1 MSSIQSMLRLVLVLT
16 AAALLAG
23 CPSLGPRGAPPP
35 SADRAELLLRQGDYE
50 GAARAFEAL
59 AEDNT
64 GTDRSE
70 YMLRAARTWLLAR
83 RADEAARVLAAVGPA
98 LTESQAFERL
108 MLNVELALVRGQPQQ
123 AWQQLASM
131 REPAGAQDALRYYE
145 LRMRAAFASGRPAD
159 GVRAHIARERRLTNA
174 EQRLASRRELLLE
187 LRAAA
192 ERGERI
198 DPRAAANETIVRG
211 WLELAPIAAAAAR
224 SPNAARPEI
233 EAWQA
238 RYPNHPAG
246 AVVRSELLGITP
258 GQEEAVGH
266 VALLLPVTGRQGG
279 AGTIIRDGF
288 MTAYYRTPAAARPTV
303 RIYDTAQMSVAEAV
317 TRATEEGA
325 EFIVGPLTRAEV
337 VAAAQFQIERPTVLA
352 LNFLPADQPAP
363 AGFFQYALS
372 PEDEARQ
379 VARRVLAEGH
389 RRGVALVPRGDWGS
403 RVLAA
408 FRQELEAGGGLLLSD
423 AAFDASLTDYSA
435 EITQVLRITD
445 SRARHR
451 HLESLLGT
459 KLAFE
464 PRRRGDIEFIF
475 AASQAANARLLRP
488 QLRFHFAGDI
498 ATYATSDAFEPDS
511 PANEELDGL
520 IIPDMPWM
528 LGGDSL
534 VEDIRAEVNAAWP
547 NGSRRSRLFA
557 FGFDA
562 YRLFEVLHRGRGRP
576 PGTIIPG
583 LTGRLV
589 FDAEGRVHRELDWAQ
604 LRGGQP
610 RLLAPPIQ

>member
-50 GAARAFEAL
+50 GAARTFEAL
-59 AEDNT
+59 AADNT

-70 YMLRAARTWLLAR
+70 HQLRAARAWLLAR
-83 RADEAARVLAAVGPA
+83 RPEEAARVLADVGPA
-98 LTESQAFERL
+98 LTEAQALERQ
-108 MLNVELALVRGQPQQ
+108 MLGVELALARGQTQQ
-123 AWQQLASM
+123 AWQQLAAM
-131 REPAGAQDALRYYE
+131 REPAGTQDALRYYE

-159 GVRAHIARERRLTNA
+159 GVRAHVARERRLTNT
-174 EQRLASRRELLLE
+174 EQRTASRRELLFE
-187 LRAAA
+187 LRDAA

-198 DPRAAANETIVRG
+198 DPRAAANETVVRG
-211 WLELAPIAAAAAR
+211 WLELAPLAAAAAR
-224 SPNAARPEI
+224 DPNAARPQI
-233 EAWQA
+233 EAWQV
-238 RYPNHPAG
+238 RYPNHPAT
-246 AVVRSELLGITP
+246 AVVRSELLGI
-258 GQEEAVGH
+258 AVTRDEVAGH
-266 VALLLPVTGRQGG
+266 VALLLPVTGRQAG
-279 AGTIIRDGF
+279 AATIVRDGF
-288 MTAYYRTPAAARPTV
+288 MAAYYRTPAAARPSV
-303 RIYDTAQMSVAEAV
+303 RVYDTAQMSVAEAV

-337 VAAAQFQIERPTVLA
+337 VAAAEFQIERPTILA
-352 LNFLPADQPAP
+352 LNFLPADRVAP
-363 AGFFQYALS
+363 AGFFQFALS

-379 VARRVLAEGH
+379 VARRVLAEGR

-408 FRQELEAGGGLLLSD
+408 FRQELEAGGGVLLSD
-423 AAFDASLTDYSA
+423 AAFDASLTDYSD
-435 EITQVLRITD
+435 EITQVLRIAD

-451 HLESLLGT
+451 RLESLLGT

-464 PRRRGDIEFIF
+464 PRRRADIEFIF
-475 AASQAANARLLRP
+475 AASQASTARLLRP

-498 ATYATSDAFEPDS
+498 ATYATSDAYEPDS

-520 IIPDMPWM
+520 IFPDMPWM
-528 LGGDSL
+528 LGGGSL

-562 YRLFEVLHRGRGRP
+562 YRLYEALHRGRGRP
-576 PGTIIPG
+576 PATSIPG
-583 LTGRLV
+583 LTGRLT
-589 FDAEGRVHRELDWAQ
+589 FDAEGRVHRDLDWAQ
-604 LRGGQP
+604 LRDGQP
-610 RLLAPPIQ
+610 RLLAPPIE